1 MKTLIILLV
10 FNIIFLDRLYC
21 QSIEVIEIDSITNS
35 PQKTL
40 PFDVPFILK
49 VKQTKR
55 PSIIM
60 IIEHKGKKTLVQT
73 MNSVLIDTCKN
84 NDNRKKDGK
93 EAGEPDKSKIKKNN
107 NKKTNKTNMCD
118 DSKSDTCETYKINK
132 LIKLFSFIPDSDY
145 WIKGKYLYIKFD
157 YIPYK
162 DDCKEKKNNIL
173 KPSKNYSIFLF
184 EPNDIGYKIY
194 YQLYLFNKSNE
205 KNSKYYYK
213 AYLLYDSCYR
223 AQENILGKDW
233 AFLQYRPDQLYDSIY
248 NARMRKM
255 VKQYIKLDS
264 LKERTKISN
273 ANKLTFK
280 KHPFLQ
286 NVALFIKDLDS
297 AKCDLLNINK
307 SDFFDLCNK
316 LYHIADS
323 NLISVI
329 EGEIS
334 LNGGLNSKKEIEYS
348 KKKEN
353 CKKSIKQIEE
363 LEISLDK
370 LSLIGLVDSTDFRVL
385 LSELKSE
392 IINNQINIQNYLSQ
406 DGTIKMIVNKNND
419 SNNLFFKVNNYSSTT
434 AVLDFE
440 KRSKFQITPDFGW
453 IWYGLQEDFNGFSPY
468 LGFHINFRYIN
479 KNIPFS
485 RLPNKTFADL
495 HYWSFMTAWSL
506 TSISE
511 EGKRENFFANSTLL
525 TGIGFRFCNALRATA
540 GVNWFYKLDPNPTI
554 ETKSIAVTPYIGLS
568 VDLDVKQFLNGFT
581 DLKLQK

>member
-1 MKTLIILLV
+1 MKTFTIILFTIL
-10 FNIIFLDRLYC
+10 ILLSGRLYS
-21 QSIEVIEIDSITNS
+21 QSLDVIEIDSITNS

-49 VKQTKR
+49 VKHTKR
-55 PSIIM
+55 PSSILIIK
-60 IIEHKGKKTLVQT
+60 HKGKKTLVQT
-73 MNSVLIDTCKN
+73 MNSVCNDTC
-84 NDNRKKDGK
+84 
-93 EAGEPDKSKIKKNN
+93 KIKKNN
-107 NKKTNKTNMCD
+107 NKKTNKTNKCD
-118 DSKSDTCETYKINK
+118 YSKSDTCKDCKTNK
-132 LIKLFSFIPDSDY
+132 LIKFFSFIPDSDY
-145 WIKGKYLYIKFD
+145 SIKGKYLYIKFD
-157 YIPYK
+157 YYPYNYK
-162 DDCKEKKNNIL
+162 DNCKEKKNNIL
-173 KPSKNYSIFLF
+173 KPSKNYSILLF
-184 EPNDIGYKIY
+184 EPNDIGYNIY
-194 YQLYLFNKSNE
+194 YQLYLFHKSNVKDTTVS
-205 KNSKYYYK
+205 KNYK
-213 AYLLYDSCYR
+213 TARELYTSCYR

-233 AFLQYRPDQLYDSIY
+233 AFLRYRPDELYDSIY
-248 NARMRKM
+248 NTRMTKM
-255 VKQYIKLDS
+255 VNQYIKLDS
-264 LKERTKISN
+264 LKEKTKISN

-307 SDFFDLCNK
+307 SDFFNICNK

-334 LNGGLNSKKEIEYS
+334 LDGSLNSKKEIEYS

-385 LSELKSE
+385 LSEFKSE

-406 DGTIKMIVNKNND
+406 DDTIKMIVNKNND
-419 SNNLFFKVNNYSSTT
+419 SQDLFFNVKNYSSTT
-434 AVLDFE
+434 TVLDFE

-453 IWYGLQEDFNGFSPY
+453 IWYGFQEDFNGFSPY

-479 KNIPFS
+479 KNVPFN
-485 RLPNKTFADL
+485 RLPNKKCADL

-506 TSISE
+506 TSIAE
-511 EGKRENFFANSTLL
+511 EGKREDFFANSTFL
-525 TGIGFRFCNALRATA
+525 TGIGFRINNALRVTA
-540 GVNWFYKLDPNPTI
+540 GVNWFYKLDPNPII

-581 DLKLQK
+581 DLKLLK